1 MSAKLNSNRYLPRF
15 VDRLIERKLGYI
27 GAVEVRGPKWCGK
40 TQSALQHASSWTM
53 MQDPDKR
60 QDYLLLAN
68 TKPSVLLE
76 GAAPHLIDEW
86 QDAPQLWDAVRFAA
100 MNAMSRDAFC

>member
-1 MSAKLNSNRYLPRF
+1 
-15 VDRLIERKLGYI
+15 
-27 GAVEVRGPKWCGK
+27 
-40 TQSALQHASSWTM
+40 M

-86 QDAPQLWDAVRFAA
+86 RDAPQLWYAVRFAVDEC
-100 MNAMSRDAFC
+100 NEPGRFLLT

>member
-40 TQSALQHASSWTM
+40 TQSALQHASS
-53 MQDPDKR
+53 
-60 QDYLLLAN
+60 
-68 TKPSVLLE
+68 
-76 GAAPHLIDEW
+76 
-86 QDAPQLWDAVRFAA
+86 
-100 MNAMSRDAFC
+100 